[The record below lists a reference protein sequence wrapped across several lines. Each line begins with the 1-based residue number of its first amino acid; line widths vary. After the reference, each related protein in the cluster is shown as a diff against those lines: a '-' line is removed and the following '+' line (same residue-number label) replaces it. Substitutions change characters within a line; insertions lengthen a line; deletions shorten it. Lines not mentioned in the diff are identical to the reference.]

1 MNNKQLFVKYLT
13 KLKKYAYSLTRSKY
27 EAEELLQNSYFKATS
42 QLELARGVQYFYNA
56 IDFTHNSSV
65 TYKHATKRDSR
76 LTVALNDYE
85 DSYTPILGYNLKEM
99 LSHLTERQAD
109 VVVNV
114 VFYYNSIAEYAR
126 KHNLNENTVKST
138 YRQSIK
144 KLKEIYD

>member
-1 MNNKQLFVKYLT
+1 MNNKQLFVKYLP
-13 KLKKYAYSLTRSKY
+13 KLKKYAYSLTKSKY

-56 IDFTHNSSV
+56 IDFTHNSGV
-65 TYKHATKRDSR
+65 VYKHATKRDSR
-76 LTVALNDYE
+76 LTVQLEHHE

-109 VVVNV
+109 VVMNV
-114 VFYYNSIAEYAR
+114 VFYYDSIAEYAR
-126 KHNLNENTVKST
+126 EHNLNENTVKGT